1 MISDRVKLGC
11 EKAPHRSLWKA
22 LGYPD
27 EELAR
32 PLIGVVNAHNEVI
45 PGHDHLNK
53 LAEAV
58 KAGVR
63 MAGGTPVEFPSI
75 GVCDGIVMGHKG
87 MHYSLA
93 SRELIADSIESMA
106 TAHGFDGLVLIP
118 NCDKIVPGMLMA
130 ALRVNLPA
138 IVVSGGP
145 MLAGRVKGKKVSL
158 SNMFEAVGASKAGTM
173 SDEELLE
180 YENNACPGC
189 GSCSGM
195 FTANSMNC
203 LCEVLGIGLPGNGTI
218 PAVYAERVRLAKQ
231 AGMQIMELVK
241 KDLKPRDIMTKE
253 AFENALTLD
262 MALGCSTNSMLH
274 LPAIAHEAGIT
285 ITMDMAQEVSDRT
298 PNLCKLSPA
307 GDSYIEDLYA
317 AGGVQAVM
325 KELSKKNL
333 LHTEQM
339 TVTGKTL
346 GENIASAVNRDPSV
360 IHPIDNPYSPYGG
373 IAVLKGNIA
382 PIGSVVKKSAVAPEM
397 LTHTGPARVF
407 TSEEDVIAAIYAKK
421 IQSGDVVV
429 ITYEGPKGG
438 PGMREMLSPTSALAG
453 MGLDKTVALLTDGRF
468 SGATRGACIGHISPE
483 AAEGGPIALIQDG
496 DMIEIDIPN
505 NRLNV
510 LVSDEE
516 LAERRKNWKS
526 LPPKIQTGYLA
537 RYAAMVTSASTG
549 AVLKVPG
556 AEEA

>member
-1 MISDRVKLGC
+1 MISDRVKSGC
-11 EKAPHRSLWKA
+11 ERAPHRSLWKA
-22 LGYPD
+22 LGYTD

-58 KAGVR
+58 KAGIR

-138 IVVSGGP
+138 VVVSGGP
-145 MLAGRVKGKKVSL
+145 MLAGRVHGKKVSL
-158 SNMFEAVGASKAGTM
+158 SNMFEAVGSAKAGTM
-173 SDEELLE
+173 SEDELME

-218 PAVYAERVRLAKQ
+218 PAVYAERVRLAKK
-231 AGMQIMELVK
+231 AGMQVMEMVE
-241 KDLKPRDIMTKE
+241 KDIKPRDIMTKE

-274 LPAIAHEAGIT
+274 LPAIANEAGIL

-307 GDSYIEDLYA
+307 GDSFIEDLYA

-333 LHTEQM
+333 LHTELI
-339 TVTGKTL
+339 TVTGKTIA
-346 GENIASAVNRDPSV
+346 ENIASAVNKNPSV
-360 IHPIDNPYSPYGG
+360 IRPVDEPYSPYGG

-397 LTHTGPARVF
+397 LCHTGPARVF
-407 TSEEDVIAAIYAKK
+407 TSEEAVIEAIYAQQIK
-421 IQSGDVVV
+421 SGDVVV

-453 MGLDKTVALLTDGRF
+453 MGLDKTVALITDGRF
-468 SGATRGACIGHISPE
+468 SGATRGACIGHVSPE
-483 AAEGGPIALIQDG
+483 AAEGGPIGLIRDG
-496 DMIEIDIPN
+496 DTIEIDILN
-505 NRLNV
+505 NKLNV
-510 LVSDEE
+510 LVSEEE
-516 LAERRKNWKS
+516 LAERRKTWKK

-556 AEEA
+556 ADE

>member
-22 LGYPD
+22 LGYTD

-231 AGMQIMELVK
+231 AGMQVMELVK

-360 IHPIDNPYSPYGG
+360 IRPIDNPYSPYGG

-483 AAEGGPIALIQDG
+483 AAEGGPIALVQDG

>member
-1 MISDRVKLGC
+1 MISDRVKMGC
-11 EKAPHRSLWKA
+11 ERAPHRSLWKA
-22 LGYPD
+22 LGYTD

-45 PGHDHLNK
+45 PGHDHLSK

-58 KAGVR
+58 KAGIR

-130 ALRVNLPA
+130 SLRVNLPTV
-138 IVVSGGP
+138 VVSGGP
-145 MLAGRVKGKKVSL
+145 MLPGRVKGRKVSL

-231 AGMQIMELVK
+231 AGMQVMEMVE
-241 KDLKPRDIMTKE
+241 KDIKPRDIMTKE

-274 LPAIAHEAGIT
+274 LPAIAHEAGIE

-307 GDSYIEDLYA
+307 GDSFIEDLYE
-317 AGGVQAVM
+317 AGGVPAVM
-325 KELSKKNL
+325 KELSKKGL
-333 LHTEQM
+333 LHTELM
-339 TVTGKTL
+339 TVTGKTIA
-346 GENIASAVNRDPSV
+346 ENIASAVNKNPEV
-360 IHPIDNPYSPYGG
+360 IRPIENPYSPYGG

-397 LTHTGPARVF
+397 LKHKGPARVF
-407 TSEEDVIAAIYAKK
+407 TSEEAVIAAIYAQEIK
-421 IQSGDVVV
+421 SGDVVV

-453 MGLDKTVALLTDGRF
+453 MGLDKTVALITDGRF
-468 SGATRGACIGHISPE
+468 SGATRGACIGHVSPE
-483 AAEGGPIALIQDG
+483 AAEGGPIGLVRDG
-496 DMIEIDIPN
+496 DMIEIDILN
-505 NRLNV
+505 NKLNV

-516 LAERRKNWKS
+516 LARRKKNWKS

-556 AEEA
+556 VE

>member
-11 EKAPHRSLWKA
+11 EKAPNRSLWKA
-22 LGYPD
+22 LGYTD

-231 AGMQIMELVK
+231 AGMQVMELVK
-241 KDLKPRDIMTKE
+241 KDLKPRDIMTK
-253 AFENALTLD
+253 
-262 MALGCSTNSMLH
+262 
-274 LPAIAHEAGIT
+274 
-285 ITMDMAQEVSDRT
+285 
-298 PNLCKLSPA
+298 
-307 GDSYIEDLYA
+307 
-317 AGGVQAVM
+317 
-325 KELSKKNL
+325 
-333 LHTEQM
+333 
-339 TVTGKTL
+339 
-346 GENIASAVNRDPSV
+346 
-360 IHPIDNPYSPYGG
+360 
-373 IAVLKGNIA
+373 
-382 PIGSVVKKSAVAPEM
+382 
-397 LTHTGPARVF
+397 
-407 TSEEDVIAAIYAKK
+407 
-421 IQSGDVVV
+421 
-429 ITYEGPKGG
+429 
-438 PGMREMLSPTSALAG
+438 
-453 MGLDKTVALLTDGRF
+453 
-468 SGATRGACIGHISPE
+468 
-483 AAEGGPIALIQDG
+483 
-496 DMIEIDIPN
+496 
-505 NRLNV
+505 
-510 LVSDEE
+510 
-516 LAERRKNWKS
+516 
-526 LPPKIQTGYLA
+526 
-537 RYAAMVTSASTG
+537 
-549 AVLKVPG
+549 
-556 AEEA
+556 